1 MTFQTIVREREDGD
15 FDVIAAIQISGL
27 QDELNYSPHKLA
39 DEIIEYMNK
48 CAPNETF
55 SILELENVTDVIEGD
70 LVGLSDNAS
79 VDCRK

>member
-27 QDELNYSPHKLA
+27 QDELNYSPNKLA

-70 LVGLSDNAS
+70 LVGLSD
-79 VDCRK
+79 DER

>member
-27 QDELNYSPHKLA
+27 QDELNYIPHKWA

-55 SILELENVTDVIEGD
+55 SILELENVTDVIEGE
-70 LVGLSDNAS
+70 LIGL
-79 VDCRK
+79 